1 MREVF
6 ISHVESDGALA
17 LEMVAGLEAAGYT
30 TWYYERD
37 SIPGPTYLAQV
48 GKAIDEAKALLV
60 LISRASIDSHQVENE
75 IVRAYENRTPLFPVL
90 FGVSHRW
97 VAGIQSSWRQ
107 AFGAATSISVP
118 PAGIAEVIPKLI
130 SGLGS
135 VGLVSPKN
143 PNPSPEGR
151 TQLLSQTVSLLQ
163 QLPAVIVGHVEVGI
177 PYGYFMKATDQRDTG
192 RMLHACAEP
201 TSHERGKPNPH
212 GQDVVLSFDLTSRSE
227 LQLRIRRVFVEVL
240 EYVPVAQVE
249 TAPVMSAGDTRRYF
263 CNLEPAVGTYD
274 AVQLDGTYDFLKLS
288 SGELEHFEISVN
300 TTVPGIFRV
309 RVGAEY
315 VVAGE
320 NKTTTSAEVDKMI
333 GFF

>member
-17 LEMVAGLEAAGYT
+17 LEMAAGLETAGYT

-48 GKAIDEAKALLV
+48 GKAIDEAKAFIV
-60 LISRASIDSHQVENE
+60 LISRASIVSHQVENE

-107 AFGAATSISVP
+107 AFGAATSIWVP

-130 SGLGS
+130 SGFES
-135 VGLVSPKN
+135 VGLVSPTN
-143 PNPSPEGR
+143 PNPSAQDS
-151 TQLLSQTVSLLQ
+151 TQLINQTVSLLQ
-163 QLPAVIVGHVEVGI
+163 QLPVVVVGYVEVGI
-177 PYGYFMKATDQRDTG
+177 PYGYFMKAIDRRDTG
-192 RMLHACAEP
+192 RILHACAEP
-201 TSHERGKPNPH
+201 RSSHRGKPNPH

-240 EYVPVAQVE
+240 EYVPVAEVE
-249 TAPVMSAGDTRRYF
+249 TVPVMSAGETRRYF
-263 CNLEPAVGTYD
+263 CNLEPTVGT
-274 AVQLDGTYDFLKLS
+274 
-288 SGELEHFEISVN
+288 
-300 TTVPGIFRV
+300 
-309 RVGAEY
+309 
-315 VVAGE
+315 
-320 NKTTTSAEVDKMI
+320 
-333 GFF
+333 